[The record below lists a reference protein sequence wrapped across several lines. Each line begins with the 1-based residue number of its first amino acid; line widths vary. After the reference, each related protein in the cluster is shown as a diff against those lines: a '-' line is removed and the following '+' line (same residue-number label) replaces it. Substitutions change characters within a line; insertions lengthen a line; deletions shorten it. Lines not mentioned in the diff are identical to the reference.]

1 MGMTSLGREWKGI
14 KRELDKVRR
23 AAKKEAERKAEADL
37 RARGYTTY
45 APRQSGSR
53 YDQERD
59 VPQKRT
65 ALPPRGGDNDNR
77 GGDRYRGDHHRD
89 DGRRSGY
96 RGHHR

>member
-23 AAKKEAERKAEADL
+23 AAKKEAERKAEAEL

-59 VPQKRT
+59 VPQKRIV
-65 ALPPRGGDNDNR
+65 PSGRNDRDREGG
-77 GGDRYRGDHHRD
+77 
-89 DGRRSGY
+89 
-96 RGHHR
+96 